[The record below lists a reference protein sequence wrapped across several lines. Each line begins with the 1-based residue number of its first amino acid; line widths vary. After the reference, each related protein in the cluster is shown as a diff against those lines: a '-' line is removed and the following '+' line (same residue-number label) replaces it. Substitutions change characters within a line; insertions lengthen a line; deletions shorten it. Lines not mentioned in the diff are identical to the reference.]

1 MWNNSKSRIRYTWG
15 KIWDC
20 HIIEVEPC
28 MGTIGTAARGAR
40 LGLGAGGLRAGPCGF
55 MVPRDQLRQQPG
67 THGREV
73 SEGQAPRPRY
83 PGTCL
88 CFLSQLSLP
97 LPQRPVRSRTLS

>member
-1 MWNNSKSRIRYTWG
+1 MWNNSKSRIRYMWG
-15 KIWDC
+15 KICDC

-40 LGLGAGGLRAGPCGF
+40 RGLGAGGLRAGPVRVRRNPVISSGSS
-55 MVPRDQLRQQPG
+55 P
-67 THGREV
+67 
-73 SEGQAPRPRY
+73 APTGEKSAKARPRY

-97 LPQRPVRSRTLS
+97 LPQRPVRWRTLS